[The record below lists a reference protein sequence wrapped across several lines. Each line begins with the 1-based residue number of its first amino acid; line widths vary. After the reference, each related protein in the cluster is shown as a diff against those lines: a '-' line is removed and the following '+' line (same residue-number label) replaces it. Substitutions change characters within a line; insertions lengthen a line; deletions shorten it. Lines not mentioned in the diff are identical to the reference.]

1 MSANAL
7 EKALWQIYLVPG
19 DADRFR
25 SDAAGYAGGFRLD
38 AAERAALESVDV
50 MGLQELGA
58 NSLLVLMAFQTIY
71 GPERLHDYFDIVN
84 APAA

>member
-7 EKALWQIYLVPG
+7 EKALWQMYLVPG
-19 DADRFR
+19 DVERFR
-25 SDAAGYAGGFRLD
+25 SDAEGYASEFRLD
-38 AAERAALESVDV
+38 DKERRALTSVDV
-50 MGLQELGA
+50 MALMDQGA
-58 NSLLVLMAFQTIY
+58 NALLVLMAFQTIY

>member
-1 MSANAL
+1 MSVNAL
-7 EKALWQIYLVPG
+7 EAALWQLYLHPG
-19 DADRFR
+19 DADSFR
-25 SDAAGYAGGFRLD
+25 SDAASYAADYRVTD
-38 AAERAALESVDV
+38 KERELLVSVDV
-50 MGLQELGA
+50 MGLIDHGV